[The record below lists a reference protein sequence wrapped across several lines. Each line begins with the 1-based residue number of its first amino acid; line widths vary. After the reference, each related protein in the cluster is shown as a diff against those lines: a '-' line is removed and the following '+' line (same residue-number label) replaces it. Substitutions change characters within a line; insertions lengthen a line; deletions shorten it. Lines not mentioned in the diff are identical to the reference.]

1 MSSTKEE
8 LENLINKAIKIVG
21 GRKEN
26 ELCKYLPVSSGGY
39 MHHFT
44 FRKMKKRNP
53 EELMEYIEKNI
64 INGNP
69 SIVAPKKRA
78 ARGSRK
84 RRDQL
89 IFSRNQLERMLN
101 IAKLAGDNEIINILS
116 PKKSLASAKRDL
128 INAIRQNRVEPELW
142 NAYVECVNSVNSHMN
157 QESQLANS

>member
-8 LENLINKAIKIVG
+8 LENLINEAIKKVG
-21 GRKEN
+21 GYKEN
-26 ELCKYLPVSSGGY
+26 ELCKYLPVSTGGY

-53 EELMEYIEKNI
+53 EELMGYIKKHI
-64 INGNP
+64 INGSP
-69 SIVAPKKRA
+69 SVVSPKKRA

-128 INAIRQNRVEPELW
+128 INSIRQNRVEPDLW
-142 NAYVECVNSVNSHMN
+142 NAYVECSNSMNSQMN